1 MDLSKKLAYYKQ
13 QSVEADAAPLQLSPS
28 LSALKDHFNAEI
40 LFEDA
45 PVLKIFKQHPFPEF
59 TAQQVKLN
67 LLTKNEFSQLIDRSR
82 CVFFDLET
90 TGLAGGAGTFA
101 FLIGFAW
108 WEENRVVSKQYFLP
122 DYGREYFLFSKL
134 QEWISGFDYIISFN
148 GKSYDMPLLSSRF
161 ILNRIQPLFK
171 QSAHIDLL
179 HLCRRIW
186 KNTLPSC
193 DLGSIETHL
202 LGIERSDDIPGA
214 FIPQAYFDFINT
226 GVIHDVVRMI
236 EHNLQDIVSLALI
249 FDRLSHLEQEPHKL
263 NLQANDVARLAK
275 LAFENSNPSYF
286 NILEKGHSGKYSEE
300 YYYWKSMSL
309 KKEKHWDEANVLW
322 EKLFSS
328 GDFCFIAMEESAKYY
343 EHIKKDYN
351 KALEVVDSAQKRLN
365 LQQELGYRVFD
376 PQWQERFNKRSHRLL
391 ERKLLA

>member
-13 QSVEADAAPLQLSPS
+13 QAGISEEPVKLSPS
-28 LSALKDHFNAEI
+28 LTALKERFNAEI

-45 PVLKIFKQHPFPEF
+45 PVLKIKKEHSFPEYNNL
-59 TAQQVKLN
+59 QVILK
-67 LLTKNEFSQLIDRSR
+67 LLTKNEFSKPIDRSR

-108 WEENRVVSKQYFLP
+108 WDKDRVVTKQYFLP

-134 QEWISGFDYIISFN
+134 QEWISSFDYIISFN
-148 GKSYDMPLLSSRF
+148 GKSYDMPLLSNRF

-186 KNTLPSC
+186 KNTLDSC

-236 EHNLQDIVSLALI
+236 EHNLQDIISLALI
-249 FDRLSHLEQEPHKL
+249 FDKLAHLEQEPHKL
-263 NLQANDVARLAK
+263 KLETNDFARLAK
-275 LAFENSNPSYF
+275 LAFESSNFSYYSF
-286 NILEKGHSGKYSEE
+286 LENEQSIKYSAE
-300 YYYWKSMSL
+300 YYYWKSMAL
-309 KKEKHWDEANVLW
+309 KKEKRWEDANLLW
-322 EKLFSS
+322 EKLFSN
-328 GDFCFIAMEESAKYY
+328 GDFCLIAMEESAKYY
-343 EHIKKDYN
+343 EHVKKDYT
-351 KALEVVDSAQKRLN
+351 KAMDVVDAAQKRFD
-365 LQQELGYRVFD
+365 LQDELGYRVFD
-376 PQWQERFNKRSHRLL
+376 PQWQERFLKRKQRLT
-391 ERKLLA
+391 ERKLMA